1 MYDDGIVLLDCC
13 WGNRMM
19 LGRLIGDWKKL
30 IVKYLDRLNIKFN
43 SFFSILIS
51 FINVS

>member
-13 WGNRMM
+13 WGNGMM

-30 IVKYLDRLNIKFN
+30 IVKNLDRLNIKFN
-43 SFFSILIS
+43 GFFQ
-51 FINVS
+51 F